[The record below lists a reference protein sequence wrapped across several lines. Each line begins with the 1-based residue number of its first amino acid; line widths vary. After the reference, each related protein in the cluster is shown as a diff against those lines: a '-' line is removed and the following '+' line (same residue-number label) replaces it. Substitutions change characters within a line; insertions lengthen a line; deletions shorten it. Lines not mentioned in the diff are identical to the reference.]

1 MAAKAKDSRLNGTP
15 SNRNGVAPLASLRE
29 PVYPTER
36 AAKSAKKTALI
47 APLASEGN
55 YQTLKMKTNQS
66 QWTPILHKPSNEQI
80 FVERRE
86 LIGHWFDLWTDA
98 QRKRFLQYIL
108 MRCRRAQLLYLYNW
122 FEGRIPLEHLNFATV
137 LPRFLSLYILSFLD
151 PRSLSKAAMVCWHW
165 KFLAEQDILWM
176 PKCIKLGWFL
186 PYKPKDNEYGAWKR
200 HYIHCLRTL
209 DVAQSP
215 KDFGLYG
222 RMGDGSDLDDAAARK
237 KKNQTSSD
245 LVVSSSLDSRPVW
258 LDPDPRPQD
267 LENAYR
273 SMAHSGNPNQPGLP
287 PSTLKHSNGKTM
299 TLSSLSSRKHGRSW
313 TEPARVF
320 DYGLGT
326 KTRKEQHRA
335 QGRDD
340 LDLSEVS
347 TEAVTLSASIALEM
361 GQPVGSAL
369 LQSIRHE
376 ARKPV
381 SRRRDLSAGGE
392 YPGGIAAHSHNALGK
407 TSAAGPRQ
415 NPRLLVISS
424 QITAMQLLMSAVKPD
439 VLVIAY
445 EYIGTTLESLL
456 FKIEEALAGLQAR
469 SIGIMVEGCDEIQL
483 VGSMATSNASLER
496 PELKHFWERVCA
508 TILPGAQG
516 GHLDLFVPLA
526 ACDDGCTLLQQLS
539 RLTGVPITSP
549 STLTDSKYGHVMGEW
564 DNWGKSPSPASLY
577 LEYDKLQGWLASS
590 QRVMEAVAAC
600 QRILRSFLREE
611 REDLVAKLTGDIIFN
626 NLGIQDARLGQ
637 IAPSLVQ
644 ALSNLTTQT
653 LEVDPLAFVGKQL
666 LQGSRQS
673 VSDIGAHKT
682 PAAKQSPTKGTVAST
697 AKPKQLKK
705 MSSLDMDGDSEI
717 SEEIGEEISDFD
729 SEVENINRNAL
740 YSSVSELRP
749 AEVPVTAGTQQAST
763 FKVTQLQTGD
773 VRQST
778 AIQILSSEL
787 NYLKHLGIIE
797 DVYRK
802 PLVAA
807 IKSNKAIIS
816 QANIQMIFTDANLIL
831 SITRELVED
840 LSDHLEQWSP
850 EQCIGDCFIKLQ
862 AKLKAY
868 TNFHKNYQ
876 IVLSTLDKCR
886 QQYPAFRAFLKRTDR
901 SPETGMMSLT
911 ELFLLPARRI
921 SEYIQMLLAQQGV
934 TADEHPD
941 NTDLGVAVKMFR
953 QLQAFVDECHERS
966 ERERQLQELQRRIKK
981 CPALLEANRFLI
993 REQVVANMQQVEETG
1008 QATGLYEHVQ
1018 DLGLFLFNDALM
1030 VTIRTIKTLP
1040 YTRQTEALYQFH
1052 SSVALPRL
1060 LVQELPDSKYMKC
1073 AFVLQ
1078 TPKRRW
1084 VCATEDETD
1093 KITLV
1098 SAIEAA
1104 VQASLDET

>member
-1 MAAKAKDSRLNGTP
+1 MAAKARESRTNGTP
-15 SNRNGVAPLASLRE
+15 SNRIGLAPLASLRE

-36 AAKSAKKTALI
+36 AAKSAKKTAMV

-55 YQTLKMKTNQS
+55 FQTLKMKTNQS

-108 MRCRRAQLLYLYNW
+108 LRCRRAQLLYLYNW
-122 FEGRIPLEHLNFATV
+122 FQGRVPLEHLDFTAV
-137 LPRFLSLYILSFLD
+137 LPRFLALYILSYLD

-200 HYIHCLRTL
+200 HYVHCLQTL

-222 RMGDGSDLDDAAARK
+222 RMGDGSTLDDSEAK
-237 KKNQTSSD
+237 KKKKQRSSD
-245 LVVSSSLDSRPVW
+245 VLVSSSLDSRPVW

-267 LENAYR
+267 LENAYQ
-273 SMAHSGNPNQPGLP
+273 SMVHSGNPNQPGMP
-287 PSTLKHSNGKTM
+287 PSTWKHANSKTVNA
-299 TLSSLSSRKHGRSW
+299 LPVRKHGRSW
-313 TEPARVF
+313 TEPAREF
-320 DYGLGT
+320 DYGLGA
-326 KTRKEQHRA
+326 KSRREQHRA

-340 LDLSEVS
+340 LDFSGVS

-361 GQPVGSAL
+361 GQPVGAAL

-376 ARKPV
+376 AKKPV
-381 SRRRDLSAGGE
+381 TRRRDLSAGGD
-392 YPGGIAAHSHNALGK
+392 YPGGIATRSHSALGK
-407 TSAAGPRQ
+407 LSPAGPRQ

-424 QITAMQLLMSAVKPD
+424 QITAMQLLISAVKPD
-439 VLVIAY
+439 VLVVAY

-456 FKIEEALAGLQAR
+456 FKIEEVLAGMQAR

-483 VGSMATSNASLER
+483 VGSMATSRASLER
-496 PELKHFWERVCA
+496 PELKYFWEQLCA
-508 TILPGAQG
+508 NILPGAQG

-526 ACDDGCTLLQQLS
+526 ACDDGCILLQQLNQ
-539 RLTGVPITSP
+539 LTGIPFTSP
-549 STLTDSKYGHVMGEW
+549 STLSDSKYGHVMGEW

-577 LEYDKLQGWLASS
+577 LEYDKLQGWLVSA

-600 QRILRSFLREE
+600 QKHLRSYLRGEK
-611 REDLVAKLTGDIIFN
+611 EDLVAKLAGDVVFS
-626 NLGIQDARLGQ
+626 NLGTQDARLGQ

-644 ALSNLTTQT
+644 ALSNLTEQS
-653 LEVDPLAFVGKQL
+653 LEVDPLTFVGKQL
-666 LQGSRQS
+666 IQASGQ
-673 VSDIGAHKT
+673 DQKMT
-682 PAAKQSPTKGTVAST
+682 AAKQSPAKGLAAVSTK
-697 AKPKQLKK
+697 PLKK
-705 MSSLDMDGDSEI
+705 MSSLDVDGDSEI

-729 SEVENINRNAL
+729 SEVENINHKAL

-749 AEVPVTAGTQQAST
+749 AEVPVTTGPQQAST

-773 VRQST
+773 PRHST
-778 AIQILSSEL
+778 AVQILSSEL
-787 NYLKHLGIIE
+787 AYLKHLNIIE

-802 PLVAA
+802 PLLAA

-816 QANIQMIFTDANLIL
+816 QANVQMIFTDVNLIL

-840 LSDHLEQWSP
+840 MSDHLEQWSP

-862 AKLKAY
+862 AKLKTY

-886 QQYPAFRAFLKRTDR
+886 QQYPAFRAFLKRTDC
-901 SPETGMMSLT
+901 SPQTGMMSLT
-911 ELFLLPARRI
+911 DLFLRPARRVC
-921 SEYIQMLLAQQGV
+921 EYIQMLLAQQGV

-941 NTDLGVAVKMFR
+941 NTDLGVAVGMFR
-953 QLQAFVDECHERS
+953 QLQAFVDECRERS

-993 REQVVANMQQVEETG
+993 REQVVANMQQIEESG
-1008 QATGLYEHVQ
+1008 KATGLYEHIS

-1040 YTRQTEALYQFH
+1040 YTRQTEALYHFH

-1060 LVQELPDSKYMKC
+1060 LVQELPDSKYIQHV
-1073 AFVLQ
+1073 FVLQ

-1084 VCATEDETD
+1084 VCSAEDEND

-1098 SAIEAA
+1098 SAIETA
-1104 VQASLDET
+1104 VRASLDET